1 MESKDLPVESNV
13 NLQRDVTDLKDKCPA
28 FEEKCPFDTPAAKE
42 LKELAKDCPA
52 FKEGC
57 VFENAKT
64 IQDVYEQLSSIPD
77 MANGSPHQKALVM
90 ILKLI
95 HSVSSELKDKIGECP
110 AFSSKQGCPFKTVCS
125 DGKPMVEKL
134 TDFNTESLVYE
145 SVIQAS
151 YFSTLV
157 IPTHQMHP
165 KKLQPLTDHD
175 KSYTRLISKT
185 VQGLSNVTDYHNLFL
200 GFHLIFINFL

>member
-1 MESKDLPVESNV
+1 MESETSPIGNID
-13 NLQRDVTDLKDKCPA
+13 NLQKDVTDLKDKCPA

-64 IQDVYEQLSSIPD
+64 IQDVYEQLSNIPD
-77 MANGSPHQKALVM
+77 MADGSPHQKALVM

-95 HSVSSELKDKIGECP
+95 HSVSSELKEKIGECP

-134 TDFNTESLVYE
+134 TEFNTESLVFE

-151 YFSTLV
+151 YIFLF
-157 IPTHQMHP
+157 IPIWCT
-165 KKLQPLTDHD
+165 KKTSHFFDRP
-175 KSYTRLISKT
+175 
-185 VQGLSNVTDYHNLFL
+185 
-200 GFHLIFINFL
+200 

>member
-1 MESKDLPVESNV
+1 MESKTSPVENID
-13 NLQRDVTDLKDKCPA
+13 NLQKDVTDLKDKCPA

-64 IQDVYEQLSSIPD
+64 IQDVYEQLSNIPD

-95 HSVSSELKDKIGECP
+95 HSVSSELKEKIGECP

-151 YFSTLV
+151 EIFL
-157 IPTHQMHP
+157 
-165 KKLQPLTDHD
+165 LC
-175 KSYTRLISKT
+175 LIS
-185 VQGLSNVTDYHNLFL
+185 VTDALEQLQIGKDSNKDCVLDKDQRL
-200 GFHLIFINFL
+200 